1 MQWDA
6 LYNSEMGI
14 LNIFIDPSSRGNR
27 SDGDFLELK
36 KSFRKREKI
45 YITPI
50 RHLYEVFSIKVLQK
64 KVDIP
69 RAELR
74 THSKQAN
81 VRCIDCG
88 WKYNF
93 HSINQCPVCT
103 SDKTYLLSNGSF
115 LASVATISLI
125 VAAFC
130 GLIVIAYRTIT
141 G

>member
-1 MQWDA
+1 
-6 LYNSEMGI
+6 MGI

-36 KSFRKREKI
+36 KTYRKREKI

-50 RHLYEVFSIKVLQK
+50 RHLQKVFSIKVLRRN
-64 KVDIP
+64 VELP
-69 RAELR
+69 REELR
-74 THSKQAN
+74 SHSKQSN
-81 VRCIDCG
+81 VRCLDCG

-93 HSINQCPVCT
+93 HSTPQCPVCT

-125 VAAFC
+125 VTAFC
-130 GLIVIAYRTIT
+130 GLIVLAYKTTT